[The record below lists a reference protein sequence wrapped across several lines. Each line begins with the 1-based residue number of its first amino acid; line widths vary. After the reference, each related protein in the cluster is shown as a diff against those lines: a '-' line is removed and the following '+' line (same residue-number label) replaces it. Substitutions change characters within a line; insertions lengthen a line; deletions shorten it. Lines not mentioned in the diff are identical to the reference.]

1 MTLIRANSRLDKYR
15 IVRRLGDGAF
25 ANVYEAFD
33 TLEGRRVALK
43 IPHHQTWTTE
53 EFEQFQR
60 EVRLAAR
67 LDHPNVLSLKNASF
81 IGDYLVMAFP
91 LGVDTLAGR
100 LTRRMRRTT
109 SVSLAKQMMDAVAY
123 AHENR
128 LLHCDIKPENFIL
141 FDDNRVR
148 LADFGLAKFVRGTI
162 WASGAGTVG
171 YMAPEQAMGRPTYRS
186 DVFSLGL
193 VLYRMFSGVL
203 PEWPFSRPLPEFNR
217 LRRGI
222 NSEMVALMCR
232 AIDPI
237 PSKRFR
243 DGVAMRNAFALIRRP
258 LLPIRARRR
267 SEAMRR
273 TKSQKLTARARA

>member
-43 IPHHQTWTTE
+43 IPHQQTWTTE

-91 LGVDTLAGR
+91 LGVDTLASR

-141 FDDNRVR
+141 FEDNRVR

-162 WASGAGTVG
+162 WASGA
-171 YMAPEQAMGRPTYRS
+171 
-186 DVFSLGL
+186 
-193 VLYRMFSGVL
+193 VL
-203 PEWPFSRPLPEFNR
+203 PA
-217 LRRGI
+217 
-222 NSEMVALMCR
+222 VALATAGC
-232 AIDPI
+232 
-237 PSKRFR
+237 
-243 DGVAMRNAFALIRRP
+243 
-258 LLPIRARRR
+258 
-267 SEAMRR
+267 
-273 TKSQKLTARARA
+273 ARAER